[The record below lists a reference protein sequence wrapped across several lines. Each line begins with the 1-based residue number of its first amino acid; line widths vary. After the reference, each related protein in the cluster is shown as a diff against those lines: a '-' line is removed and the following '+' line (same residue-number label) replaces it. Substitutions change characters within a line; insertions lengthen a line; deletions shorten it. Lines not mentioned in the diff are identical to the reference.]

1 MCLKEKGNLGTI
13 VFQILKIE
21 FNPFFMIDST
31 AKFVEKETMRNCCSF
46 VMVVIKAV
54 TPTATDP
61 RSAPSQMGIGFVL
74 PA

>member
-1 MCLKEKGNLGTI
+1 M
-13 VFQILKIE
+13 FQILKIE
-21 FNPFFMIDST
+21 LNPFFMNYST
-31 AKFVEKETMRNCCSF
+31 AKFVEREIMKNCCSF

-61 RSAPSQMGIGFVL
+61 RSAPSQMGTGSVL

>member
-1 MCLKEKGNLGTI
+1 MNY
-13 VFQILKIE
+13 
-21 FNPFFMIDST
+21 ST
-31 AKFVEKETMRNCCSF
+31 ARFVEREIMRNCCSF

-61 RSAPSQMGIGFVL
+61 RSAPSQMGTGSVL